1 MVHWRREWQTTSIF
15 LPREPREQY
24 EKEKDRTLKDDLLS
38 LVGAQ
43 YATGD
48 EWRNN
53 YRKNED
59 AEPKQKQHSVVNGT
73 GDGSKVRCCKEQY
86 CIGT

>member
-15 LPREPREQY
+15 LPQEPREQY

-59 AEPKQKQHSVVNGT
+59 AEPKQKQHPAVDVI
-73 GDGSKVRCCKEQY
+73 GDGSKV
-86 CIGT
+86 